1 MAITNSMAS
10 AQFFGM
16 HAQEEMMRQRHWE
29 EQQRQMMNSNAYY
42 DMNRDA
48 FVVKRPKEEAQA
60 TPKKATRAASDP
72 LAFMDNQANKV
83 LLTQGEI

>member
-29 EQQRQMMNSNAYY
+29 EQQRQLMNSSAYY
-42 DMNRDA
+42 DMNRNA
-48 FVVKRPKEEAQA
+48 FLVPHSQEAAKEA
-60 TPKKATRAASDP
+60 PKKATRSASDP

>member
-1 MAITNSMAS
+1 MAITHSMAS

-42 DMNRDA
+42 DINRDE
-48 FVVKRPKEEAQA
+48 FVVKRPQEEVQVA
-60 TPKKATRAASDP
+60 PKKAARPASDP
-72 LAFMDNQANKV
+72 LAFLENKANNV